1 MEGSKTEREL
11 TLERELKDLQTRAAT
26 LEDENHQL
34 KAPPKPSP
42 PASTV
47 PASTVQKKSWLDGGT
62 FFHDES

>member
-47 PASTVQKKSWLDGGT
+47 QKKSWLDGGT